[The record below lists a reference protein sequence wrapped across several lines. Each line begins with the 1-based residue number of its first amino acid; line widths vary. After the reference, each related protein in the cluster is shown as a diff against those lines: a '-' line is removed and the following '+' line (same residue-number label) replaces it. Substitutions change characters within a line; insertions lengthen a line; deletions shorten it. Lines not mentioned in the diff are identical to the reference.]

1 MGIRGI
7 PGSARESVGKASW
20 PVRVPRQ
27 RKDGRRD
34 GLLAIFDTSREPKG
48 QNARVS
54 SLAHS
59 DPIYSPV
66 FSTDPADVGRPTRPE
81 RESECNR
88 PSDGLR
94 RVLSKSLFYLS
105 ENIVFA
111 ISRGPK
117 GQNARVSA
125 IVEGLKRIQ
134 GSIWGQG
141 AQASADLEGQCG

>member
-1 MGIRGI
+1 MT
-7 PGSARESVGKASW
+7 
-20 PVRVPRQ
+20 PVLV
-27 RKDGRRD
+27 RD
-34 GLLAIFDTSREPKG
+34 FS
-48 QNARVS
+48 
-54 SLAHS
+54 S
-59 DPIYSPV
+59 DP
-66 FSTDPADVGRPTRPE
+66 AGLGKPTRLE
-81 RESECNR
+81 RESERDC

-134 GSIWGQG
+134 GSTWGQG